1 MKYKPE
7 IDGLRAIAILF
18 VLIFHLYSNFLPA
31 GFICVDFF
39 FVISGCFVTSI
50 FTKSIEQGGLSPALW
65 SMCITG
71 LTRAFH
77 WL

>member
-18 VLIFHLYSNFLPA
+18 VIIFQLYSNFLTA

-50 FTKSIEQGGLSPALW
+50 ITKSIEQGGFDYKYTNRLRDCYPYSL
-65 SMCITG
+65 
-71 LTRAFH
+71 L
-77 WL
+77 